1 MELRDFVSDFSCFLN
16 ENARKHLEASRA
28 AFEEGDIAEAEYH
41 LTLSNASTSA
51 IGLLTGYHLQKIA
64 KSSSCS

>member
-16 ENARKHLEASRA
+16 ENARKHSEASRV
-28 AFEEGDIAEAEYH
+28 AFLDGDIAEATYQQS
-41 LTLSNASTSA
+41 LANASTSA

-64 KSSSCS
+64 KSSSYS